1 MAGTKRIVL
10 GISDLKNLF
19 QSIKSKYSIDFYNY
33 ALSSFKRRLEDFMDN
48 YRLHNFDELIH
59 KFETDKEYFQL
70 FLDFQM
76 VDTTEM
82 FRDPEFWFELKG
94 ILLSRFQYVQEIKVL
109 IPECNSGEELFTFQ
123 IINSQIE
130 YIKKTKVLLT
140 TFSQSNVERILKG
153 QQDGKKMETNI
164 ANFERFE
171 EGSNLVDYFT
181 NKTNIST
188 IAPELLENTE
198 IQVHNLISEDLTGI
212 YDIILFRNKMLYY
225 NPQLKIEVLKKLDS
239 VLKPGGYIA
248 VGVRESVDHPAWEQ
262 NYSLISESERIYKK
276 KLN

>member
-1 MAGTKRIVL
+1 MAGVKRIVL

-48 YRLHNFDELIH
+48 YRLNNFDDLIH

-82 FRDPEFWFELKG
+82 FRDPEFWSELKV
-94 ILLSRFQYVQEIKVL
+94 ILQSRFQYVQEIKVL
-109 IPECNSGEELFTFQ
+109 IPDCNSGEELYTFQ
-123 IINSQIE
+123 IINSQAE
-130 YIKKTKVLLT
+130 YTKKTKVLLT
-140 TFSQSNVERILKG
+140 TFNQSNIERIVSG
-153 QQDGKKMETNI
+153 QQDVKKMETNI
-164 ANFERFE
+164 ANFERFQ
-171 EGSNLVDYFT
+171 EGGNIMEYFMG
-181 NKTNIST
+181 KTNHSI
-188 IAPELLENTE
+188 ILPELIENTE
-198 IQVHNLISEDLTGI
+198 IQVHNLVSDEIPGI
-212 YDIILFRNKMLYY
+212 YDIILFRNKMLYF

-248 VGVRESVDHPAWEQ
+248 VGVKESVDYPAWEQ